1 MDFRPL
7 KMHQNVAGDTP
18 VAPGVERALGPL
30 RAHLAFIVVFVV
42 SASAS
47 ALALTYI
54 YSEQYQSEATIFF
67 KPKTITRL
75 IGQQT
80 EALGSPVPTTPF
92 KVIGQTLAGLVK
104 SDALLRS
111 VVADLRLDVDDP
123 KDYSGPWYV
132 SWYRRAKDY
141 LSGVGSDA
149 WSILKYGRVITE
161 EPVAHAIRDLRKHV
175 KVDHEDSYV
184 FTVHAINKKPEVA
197 ASIADTVANR
207 LADMLRRENQL
218 PEKLQREELERL
230 LASKTAIIKDLESR
244 MRDLLVS
251 NHVGSLQPEIE
262 NGSSRLSQLELARAK
277 VEAQLRQEE
286 ARINGLTD
294 KLGALAI
301 VRDSGLGQNYS
312 KFNTEKLTTEV
323 NSGGLRE
330 NRASIERSIAKLRAD
345 LQQLSQIKVDYDL
358 MSNELEA
365 AQRNYEILS
374 GALQE
379 TVIRQ
384 TTAQTELHIRE
395 AQASELPQS
404 PIKIYHV
411 GLAAI
416 LATIVSIGLAYV
428 FSYFQFKFFM
438 NPGGPNDLSFKR
450 ATKTFSASM
459 LNEAE

>member
-1 MDFRPL
+1 
-7 KMHQNVAGDTP
+7 MHENLAGDTP
-18 VAPGVERALGPL
+18 VAPGAGKALGPL
-30 RAHLAFIVVFVV
+30 RAHLAFIIVFVV

-67 KPKTITRL
+67 KPQTITRL

-111 VVADLRLDVDDP
+111 VVANLRLDVDDP

-132 SWYRRAKDY
+132 NWYRRAKDY
-141 LSGVGSDA
+141 LSDFGSDA
-149 WSILKYGRVITE
+149 WSFLKYGRVITE
-161 EPVAHAIRDLRKHV
+161 DPVAHAIRDLRKHV
-175 KVDHEDSYV
+175 KIEHEDSYV
-184 FTVHAINKKPEVA
+184 FTVQAINKKPEVA
-197 ASIADTVANR
+197 TSIADTIADR
-207 LADMLRRENQL
+207 LADLLRSENQL

-230 LASKTAIIKDLESR
+230 LASKTAVIKDLESQ
-244 MRDLLVS
+244 MRDLLAS
-251 NHVGSLQPEIE
+251 NQVGPLQPEIE
-262 NGSSRLSQLELARAK
+262 NGSSRLSQLELSRAK
-277 VEAQLRQEE
+277 VEAEVRHEE

-294 KLGALAI
+294 KLGALAVAN
-301 VRDSGLGQNYS
+301 VRDSGMGQNFS

-323 NSGGLRE
+323 NVGGLRE
-330 NRASIERSIAKLRAD
+330 NLASFERSITKLRAD

-365 AQRNYEILS
+365 AKRNYEILS
-374 GALQE
+374 GAVQE

-395 AQASELPQS
+395 AQASQLPRS

-416 LATIVSIGLAYV
+416 LAAIVSIGLAYM

-438 NPGGPNDLSFKR
+438 NPGGPDDRSFKS
-450 ATKTFSASM
+450 ATKTFAAAV